1 MTRRHLLWGGLA
13 LPALFAAQG
22 CGYLLYPQRNGRR
35 GGPVDVPVLVIDL
48 LWLIPGIVP
57 GAICLIVDFMTGCIY
72 GGEGD
77 RPRDWRAEV
86 PVAAIAS
93 VLIDGEV
100 VATGQVQPDRKLPL
114 RWARE
119 VDGETL
125 RARGRL
131 IVQSPDG
138 IRAEAA
144 LRDLV

>member
-35 GGPVDVPVLVIDL
+35 GGPIDMPVLIIDV

-72 GGEGD
+72 GGEGE
-77 RPRDWRAEV
+77 RWRSEIPA
-86 PVAAIAS
+86 AAIAS
-93 VLIDGEV
+93 VVIDGEV
-100 VATGQVQPDRKLPL
+100 VATGQVQADRKLPM
-114 RWARE
+114 RWARQI
-119 VDGETL
+119 DGETL

-131 IVQSPDG
+131 IVQGPDG
-138 IRAEAA
+138 SRAEAA
-144 LRDLV
+144 LSELV